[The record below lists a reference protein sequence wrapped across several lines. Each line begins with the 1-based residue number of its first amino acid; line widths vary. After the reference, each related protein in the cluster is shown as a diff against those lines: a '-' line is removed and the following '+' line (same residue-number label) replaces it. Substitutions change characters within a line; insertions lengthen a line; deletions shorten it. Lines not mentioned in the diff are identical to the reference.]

1 MTSRPKPDRQEST
14 ARYHRHEHHHLNHSI
29 SWNKRA
35 RVFKRKHIGPV
46 NDRVGDGT
54 GHETSH
60 NEKQARGS
68 GQSQLPMYN
77 SDGHRVNHAGHKV
90 TKGIQPDGE
99 SGRSWFHPLKFL
111 KIIWTSSCTA
121 SKWTNV
127 LWPFTIAAIVLYFS
141 HGPPVWIFATSYIG
155 MIPAANL
162 VGFAGQELARKIP
175 KVAGV
180 LLETTFGSIVE
191 IILFMVL
198 LVQGKNSVAAG
209 ADNPNVPVIRAAI
222 LGSILANL
230 LMCLGELIKEDDE
243 EVHFLTNYFSGL
255 CFFVGGIFHPQQ
267 TFHEAISE
275 VGSNLMLVAAMGLI
289 IPTIYY
295 SSLINSRPE
304 ITSEILTKT
313 ARLSRAAAIILLI
326 AFCVYVWFQAR
337 SHHGLYEDILE
348 ADEERD
354 HDRHRDLAK
363 PKLTLTESII
373 ALLIALMFVS
383 FMAVFLVKEIHY
395 IVERGVSDAFVG
407 LILVPLVE
415 KAAEHITAIDEA
427 YDNQMNF
434 ALSHVLGASIQTA
447 LLNAP
452 LVVLVGW
459 GIGSDMSLN
468 FEIFD
473 AIVLILAVIVV
484 GNFLRDEKSDYL
496 EGALCVMVYA
506 LIAVGAF
513 YYPDPKA
520 AEGGEASGTAS
531 EEVVQEAVRRL
542 MFS

>member
-1 MTSRPKPDRQEST
+1 
-14 ARYHRHEHHHLNHSI
+14 
-29 SWNKRA
+29 
-35 RVFKRKHIGPV
+35 
-46 NDRVGDGT
+46 
-54 GHETSH
+54 
-60 NEKQARGS
+60 
-68 GQSQLPMYN
+68 
-77 SDGHRVNHAGHKV
+77 
-90 TKGIQPDGE
+90 
-99 SGRSWFHPLKFL
+99 
-111 KIIWTSSCTA
+111 
-121 SKWTNV
+121 
-127 LWPFTIAAIVLYFS
+127 
-141 HGPPVWIFATSYIG
+141 
-155 MIPAANL
+155 
-162 VGFAGQELARKIP
+162 
-175 KVAGV
+175 
-180 LLETTFGSIVE
+180 
-191 IILFMVL
+191 
-198 LVQGKNSVAAG
+198 
-209 ADNPNVPVIRAAI
+209 
-222 LGSILANL
+222 
-230 LMCLGELIKEDDE
+230 
-243 EVHFLTNYFSGL
+243 
-255 CFFVGGIFHPQQ
+255 
-267 TFHEAISE
+267 
-275 VGSNLMLVAAMGLI
+275 MLVAGMGLV

-295 SSLINSRPE
+295 SSLYSSRADLTGE
-304 ITSEILTKT
+304 SLVTFHDMILANT

-395 IVERGVSDAFVG
+395 LVEERGVSDAFVG

-459 GIGSDMSLN
+459 GINSDVSLN
-468 FEIFD
+468 FEMFD
-473 AIVLILAVIVV
+473 AIVLILAIIVV

-506 LIAVGAF
+506 LIATGAF
-513 YYPDPKA
+513 YYPNPA
-520 AEGGEASGTAS
+520 ELNAEGAGTAS
-531 EEVVQEAVRRL
+531 EEVVHKL
-542 MFS
+542 LFS

>member
-1 MTSRPKPDRQEST
+1 MAPNYDRP
-14 ARYHRHEHHHLNHSI
+14 NHGI
-29 SWNKRA
+29 SWNQSRA
-35 RVFKRKHIGPV
+35 RHFKRKDIRPADV
-46 NDRVGDGT
+46 DNVGAGT
-54 GHETSH
+54 GDAAQD
-60 NEKQARGS
+60 EKQMGAANGRSSGS
-68 GQSQLPMYN
+68 SQLPMYN
-77 SDGHRVNHAGHKV
+77 ADGHRVNHAGHKV
-90 TKGIQPDGE
+90 TPGIQPDGE
-99 SGRSWFHPLKFL
+99 SGRSWFSPLHFF
-111 KIIWTSSCTA
+111 KIIWVSSCTA

-127 LWPFTIAAIVLYFS
+127 LWPFTIAAMVLHFV
-141 HGPPVWIFATSYIG
+141 HGPELWIFITAFIG

-191 IILFMVL
+191 IILFIVL
-198 LVQGKNSVAAG
+198 LVNGRNQEGG
-209 ADNPNVPVIRAAI
+209 NVQIIRAAI

-230 LMCLGELIKEDDE
+230 LMCL
-243 EVHFLTNYFSGL
+243 GL

-275 VGSNLMLVAAMGLI
+275 VGSNLMLVAGFGLV

-295 SSLINSRPE
+295 FSLEARATNEGTLAE
-304 ITSEILTKT
+304 ITYNTTK
-313 ARLSRAAAIILLI
+313 LSRATAIILLI

-354 HDRHRDLAK
+354 HDRHKDLVK

-373 ALLIALMFVS
+373 ALLIALTFVS
-383 FMAVFLVKEIHY
+383 FMAIFLVQEIHY
-395 IVERGVSDAFVG
+395 MVVERGIPDAFIG
-407 LILVPLVE
+407 LILIPLVE

-452 LVVLVGW
+452 IVILVGW
-459 GIGSDMSLN
+459 GIGVTNMSLN
-468 FEIFD
+468 FESFD
-473 AIVLILAVIVV
+473 AIVLILAIIVV

-506 LIAVGAF
+506 LIAVSAF
-513 YYPDPKA
+513 YYPNP
-520 AEGGEASGTAS
+520 EGTMPASGEGA
-531 EEVVQEAVRRL
+531 EAAHRL